1 MVRINYETLNHEEKQ
16 ASELD
21 IMKKLE
27 SRHYRYDATK
37 TTVMPGTRIKEGDM
51 VRIALKSQSWR
62 SNDTMLKYNGCW
74 AKALK
79 IRLRYSD
86 FSGTSGNT
94 VYTDVPNSIVTQL
107 EIIQSEDPA
116 LLGDVVTDWL
126 WGWYHFDRIE
136 GPGHSYSKLEV
147 LTPPGIPL

>member
-1 MVRINYETLNHEEKQ
+1 MVRINYETLNHEEQQ

-21 IMKKLE
+21 MMKRLE
-27 SRHYRYDATK
+27 SRDYRYDATN
-37 TTVMPGTRIKEGDM
+37 TTVMPATRIREGDM
-51 VRIALKSQSWR
+51 VRIALNSQSWR
-62 SNDTMLKYNGCW
+62 SNSTMLEYNGCW

-79 IRLRYSD
+79 VRLRYSD
-86 FSGTSGNT
+86 FNGVSRNT

-107 EIIQSEDPA
+107 EIIESEDPA
-116 LLGDVVTDWL
+116 LLGHIVTDWL

-136 GPGHSYSKLEV
+136 GPGHRSSKLEV